1 MCKKRHERLTCGY
14 RGCNL
19 PPNVNVRQD
28 RADRC
33 PACIRER
40 YTRVH
45 TCGGGYEYRRN
56 PYPNRNAD
64 CGTGCNLALYHDA
77 ITYQPTWGRGRE
89 LTRGP
94 TEHCLH
100 TAQRGVVKVWSRPPR
115 PPGPRSTITSK
126 PVADAVW
133 REPRRECARRIAR
146 PSPAVGAGAPRSDP
160 RSHSRDNCFCLCVME
175 RLPLRVLRDARNC
188 LQHGSVARA
197 CNCKNYTATVRLCDS
212 RTSTSTLHEFS
223 ASGNLSLKLRQCRA
237 DAAPPSLTCQTMLG
251 SCARCPTTGSGLRT

>member
-1 MCKKRHERLTCGY
+1 MRS
-14 RGCNL
+14 
-19 PPNVNVRQD
+19 
-28 RADRC
+28 
-33 PACIRER
+33 CI
-40 YTRVH
+40 TH
-45 TCGGGYEYRRN
+45 
-56 PYPNRNAD
+56 
-64 CGTGCNLALYHDA
+64 A
-77 ITYQPTWGRGRE
+77 ITYRRGGVG
-89 LTRGP
+89 TRAHARP
-94 TEHCLH
+94 HCLH
-100 TAQRGVVKVWSRPPR
+100 MTAQRGVVKVWSRPPR

-212 RTSTSTLHEFS
+212 RTGVLPILHEFS